1 MCSPE
6 GQPYPGLHQKR
17 DEEQQGPGGNYSPL
31 LCPHEAPPGVLH
43 SGMGPPAKER
53 CVPVG
58 AAPEKLMKKIRRLEQ
73 KERLKELN
81 LFTLEKKR
89 LWRDLTVAS
98 STRTRKR

>member
-1 MCSPE
+1 
-6 GQPYPGLHQKR
+6 
-17 DEEQQGPGGNYSPL
+17 
-31 LCPHEAPPGVLH
+31 
-43 SGMGPPAKER
+43 
-53 CVPVG
+53 
-58 AAPEKLMKKIRRLEQ
+58 MKKIRRLEQ